1 MEPTRIS
8 YLHQRYLNKSL
19 SPSELEEFRE
29 LLRSA
34 DYEHQFSQLLEQG
47 WNDVTDENLLVI
59 PAEVNNRV
67 YANVIAEK
75 GHGDRKTYKLWV
87 QIAMVAAVVSAIAF
101 GIWFFSAPDLP
112 ANQGDLTN
120 YANDI
125 GPGKQG
131 ATLTLANGKTIRLS
145 DAVNGQVAREA
156 GIAISKSA
164 DGQLIYELKDKGQ
177 AAENEINTLSTAR
190 GETYQLHL
198 PDGSRVWLNAAS
210 SLTYTA
216 GLLKDGKRKVR
227 LNGEA
232 YFEIAKDK
240 QHPFIVET
248 DKQAAEVLGTHFN
261 INSYKDDQVIK
272 TTLLEGSLRVT
283 LLNAANVGGKVLR
296 PGEESVLEQGSN
308 IKVEQADIKEVMAW
322 KNGFFRFTGLPIDK
336 VMQQISRWY
345 DIEVVYAGKMPAE
358 EFSGA
363 IARNK
368 NISEVLNMLS
378 YAKAVKFKVEGRR
391 VTVMK

>member
-34 DYEHQFSQLLEQG
+34 NYEARFSQLLELG
-47 WNDVTDENLLVI
+47 WNDVKDENLLVI
-59 PAEVNNRV
+59 PTAINNRV
-67 YANVIAEK
+67 YENVIAGPE
-75 GHGDRKTYKLWV
+75 HRHQKTYKLWK

-101 GIWFFSAPDLP
+101 GIWFFSAPDLRP
-112 ANQGDLTN
+112 NEETLGN

-145 DAVNGQVAREA
+145 DAVNGQLAREA

-177 AAENEINTLSTAR
+177 AAENETNTLSTAR

-216 GLLKDGKRKVR
+216 GLLKDGKRKVM
-227 LNGEA
+227 LSGEA

-261 INSYKDDQVIK
+261 INSYKDDQTVK
-272 TTLLEGSLRVT
+272 TTLLEGSLHVT
-283 LLNAANVGGKVLR
+283 SLNAGKFGGKILK
-296 PGEESVLEQGSN
+296 PGETSVLEHGSN
-308 IKVEQADIKEVMAW
+308 ISVVQADIKETMAW
-322 KNGFFRFTGLPIDK
+322 KNGFFRFTAQPIDK
-336 VMQQISRWY
+336 VMQQIGRWY
-345 DIEVVYAGKMPAE
+345 DIEVVYAGKMPEE